1 MDSESPAAKKPLEPA
16 AKKAKKAKASPKKKG
31 NSGGLLQGITTNPGT
46 TDEYA
51 GLSLTEL
58 KGACRAKGLPLG
70 GTKLVL
76 RARLEMLQ

>member
-1 MDSESPAAKKPLEPA
+1 MDTESPAAKKPVEPA
-16 AKKAKKAKASPKKKG
+16 AKKAKKAKAPPKKKG
-31 NSGGLLQGITTNPGT
+31 NSKGGLLQGLENPGT

-58 KGACRAKGLPLG
+58 KGACQAKGLPVG

-76 RARLEMLQ
+76 RARLEVLQ